1 MPAAKFPTAAELRAR
16 YDELPYPQPNAVRP
30 DHKWRIAPAVWL
42 NALWRPESARF
53 APRRVLVAGCGTG
66 REAFAIQYRA
76 PAAEVVAVDLS
87 PQAIAIAKNTQR
99 RSAAFRRIR
108 FMVADLGQ
116 ERSLARAG
124 NEFDFVSC
132 HGVLSYVPHAE
143 RVLANLGRRLSSD
156 GALYLG
162 VNGVVHH
169 SVRWRAALVAMGF
182 EPRLWRDDRATRDVL
197 RLFDAMAERTP
208 TMHLARRPASYL
220 ASDVFGPPFRNLSLA
235 SWVAM
240 ATRASLHFRGS
251 QTCGESLS
259 GLFEHNL
266 ADMLRPRSRAE
277 HHLIEELLMPAG
289 FHRLLFTAHP
299 APAPPWTDPESL
311 LAWRPVRL
319 RLYTMR
325 AAHRNRTAEMRR
337 VTIKS
342 RALNLH
348 VDLRL
353 EKWELR
359 LLRRADGSRSVRE
372 ILGRDAGT
380 VQPAAVTES
389 LYQWHLLSLA
399 ELLPP
404 AQSRSGSR
412 RRIRAPKRRRQSDR
426 R

>member
-1 MPAAKFPTAAELRAR
+1 MPASKFTTAAELRAR
-16 YDELPYPQPNAVRP
+16 YDGLPYPEPNASRP
-30 DHKWRIAPAVWL
+30 DYSWRMAPAVWL
-42 NALWRPESARF
+42 NALWRPESSRF

-76 PAAEVVAVDLS
+76 PEAEVVAVDLS
-87 PQAIAIAKNTQR
+87 PRAIAIAKDSQR
-99 RSAAFRRIR
+99 QSAAFRRIR

-116 ERSLARAG
+116 ERSLSRAG

-132 HGVLSYVPHAE
+132 HGVLSYVPDAE
-143 RVLANLGRRLSSD
+143 RVLANLGGRMSAD
-156 GALYLG
+156 GAVYLG
-162 VNGVVHH
+162 VNGSVHH
-169 SVRWRAALVAMGF
+169 SVRWRAALAAMGLN
-182 EPRLWRDDRATRDVL
+182 PRQWRDDRATRNVL

-208 TMHLARRPASYL
+208 TMHLARRPATYL
-220 ASDVFGPPFRNLSLA
+220 ASDVFGPPFRNLPLS

-251 QTCGESLS
+251 QTCGDSLS

-266 ADMLRPRSRAE
+266 ADTLRPRSRSE

-289 FHRLLFTAHP
+289 FHRLLFTAQP
-299 APAPPWTDPESL
+299 APVPPWMDPESL
-311 LAWRPVRL
+311 LAWRLVRL

-325 AAHRNRTAEMRR
+325 VARGNRTAPMRR

-372 ILGRDAGT
+372 ILGRDART
-380 VQPAAVTES
+380 VRPSAVAES

-404 AQSRSGSR
+404 AQSVSGSR
-412 RRIRAPKRRRQSDR
+412 RRISAPTRRRRSDGR
-426 R
+426 